1 MTRAP
6 RPADEPERLKALQ
19 ALRILDTAQE
29 ERFDR
34 ITRVTRRVFDV
45 PVATIGFVDEER
57 LWFKS
62 ACGLSMR
69 EAARDTS
76 LCSWNIIDEGLLV
89 VPDLRKDPRWRD
101 MPTVATEPHLRF
113 YAGSPLVSADGRRVG
128 SLCVVDYK
136 ARDFGDDERRLLT
149 DLGDWAQTELL
160 SPRSRG
166 AKLEAAFERE
176 RPDAHPRIDAISRFW
191 RRDVALGILEN
202 EVEQSRRERQPV
214 GVMLVGVDRLAEVA
228 AQIGR
233 SRADYLLSEVARSIR
248 FSIRPYDQ
256 LGRWQTDQFIVVLP
270 GCDLAR
276 TAVAGERIRQA
287 RASKQVDLSTGP
299 MTVTITVAVASSSE
313 DPGASA
319 LALASAAERALRL
332 ASAGGGNRTRLGSVS
347 K

>member
-1 MTRAP
+1 MARAP
-6 RPADEPERLKALQ
+6 RPTDEPERLKALQ

-34 ITRVTRRVFDV
+34 ITRVTRRVFDA

-62 ACGLSMR
+62 SSGLSMR
-69 EAARDTS
+69 EAGRDTS
-76 LCSWNIIDEGLLV
+76 LCSWNILDDGLLV
-89 VPDLRKDPRWRD
+89 VNDLRKDPRWSE

-113 YAGSPLVSADGRRVG
+113 YAGYPLVSADGRRVG
-128 SLCVVDYK
+128 SLCVTDYK
-136 ARDFGDDERRLLT
+136 ARGFGDDERRLLT
-149 DLGDWAQTELL
+149 DLGDWAQTEVL

-176 RPDAHPRIDAISRFW
+176 RPDTHPRIDGISRFW
-191 RRDVALGILEN
+191 RRDVVLRILEN

-214 GVMLVGVDRLAEVA
+214 GVMLVAVDRFAEMA
-228 AQIGR
+228 AQLGKT
-233 SRADYLLSEVARSIR
+233 RADYLLSDVARSIR

-256 LGRWQTDQFIVVLP
+256 LGRWQNDQFLVVLP

-287 RASKQVDLSTGP
+287 RASKRVELSTGP
-299 MTVTITVAVASSSE
+299 MNVTITVAVASSSDALE
-313 DPGASA
+313 AGATT
-319 LALASAAERALRL
+319 LVSAAERALRL